1 MPISRKRN
9 ELSVGVLTAVFLSIQ
24 FLLPLKV
31 PGTFLWALLPTLI
44 RINTAVLYSAL
55 LLCSTQLSDVKM
67 NTYSNRCDA
76 KPTAAHTG
84 RCLAVLPCCLF
95 LKIRK
100 SKPSF
105 AQVLESHI
113 AGVKVLF
120 WHVQRFL
127 LTESARRR
135 QKKTE
140 QGWWCEKEWNMCK
153 RQEEKAR
160 AECSAFLRISQRGDM
175 RENQSWKGRDGRIY
189 KRYRNYV
196 ANRKQKTEGKR
207 DRGIESCVTQ
217 NKRSWERVWAVK
229 KTKKQKI
236 PPARSPSEQPSWVA
250 NYDELLGALVG
261 VGASPVSI

>member
-135 QKKTE
+135 QKKNRARLMMWKGMKYVQE
-140 QGWWCEKEWNMCK
+140 AGGKSESRVFSFSENIAVRRHEREPELK
-153 RQEEKAR
+153 RQR
-160 AECSAFLRISQRGDM
+160 R
-175 RENQSWKGRDGRIY
+175 
-189 KRYRNYV
+189 
-196 ANRKQKTEGKR
+196 
-207 DRGIESCVTQ
+207 Q
-217 NKRSWERVWAVK
+217 N
-229 KTKKQKI
+229 I
-236 PPARSPSEQPSWVA
+236 
-250 NYDELLGALVG
+250 
-261 VGASPVSI
+261 